1 MSPNLV
7 GALLMMGSMACFTLN
22 DIFLKMTAGTVPLFQ
37 LLAMRSAMTCV
48 LILLARNRLGGI
60 HFHISVRDWC
70 LIGARACSEVLIAY
84 FFLNALFN
92 MPIANLTAIL
102 QVVPL
107 AVTLGSLIFLR
118 EAVGWQRLTAIA
130 VGFLGVMLIV
140 KPGAD
145 GFNTWSLYA
154 LIAMFGVTFRD
165 LITRQLSPNV
175 PSITV
180 ALVTAGTVTG
190 AAFLASLSTPWVT
203 FGPATGLL
211 ISGSAVAILGGYFF
225 SVQVMR
231 SGDIS
236 FTAPFRYT
244 GLIFA
249 LVAGWFVFG
258 EWPGVLTLIGAVI
271 VVATG
276 VFTFYRERRVS
287 CA

>member
-1 MSPNLV
+1 MSPNLA

-22 DIFLKMTAGTVPLFQ
+22 DIFLKLTAGTVPLFQ
-37 LLAMRSAMTCV
+37 LLAMRSAITCI
-48 LILLARNRLGGI
+48 LILALRDRLGTM
-60 HFHISVRDWC
+60 HFRIAKRDWGF
-70 LIGARACSEVLIAY
+70 IAARAGSEVVIAY

-107 AVTLGSLIFLR
+107 TVTLGSMIFLR

-130 VGFLGVMLIV
+130 IGFCGVLLIV
-140 KPGAD
+140 KPGAE
-145 GFNTWSLYA
+145 GFNTWSIYA

-165 LITRQLSPNV
+165 LITRQLSPSV

-180 ALVTAGTVTG
+180 TLATATTVMS
-190 AAFLASLSTPWVT
+190 AAALASLNTPWVA
-203 FGPATGLL
+203 FDVPTGML
-211 ISGSAVAILGGYFF
+211 IAGSAISILGGYFF
-225 SVQVMR
+225 SIQVMR
-231 SGDIS
+231 AGDVS

-249 LVAGWFVFG
+249 LFAGWFVFA
-258 EWPGVLTLIGAVI
+258 EWPGVLTMIGAAI

-276 VFTFYRERRVS
+276 IFTFYRERKLSRV
-287 CA
+287 

>member
-1 MSPNLV
+1 V
-7 GALLMMGSMACFTLN
+7 
-22 DIFLKMTAGTVPLFQ
+22 
-37 LLAMRSAMTCV
+37 
-48 LILLARNRLGGI
+48 
-60 HFHISVRDWC
+60 
-70 LIGARACSEVLIAY
+70 IAY
-84 FFLNALFN
+84 FFLSALFN

-118 EAVGWQRLTAIA
+118 EAVGVQRLTAIA
-130 VGFLGVMLIV
+130 IGFFGVMLIV

-145 GFNTWSLYA
+145 GFNTWSIYA

-165 LITRQLSPNV
+165 LVTRQLSPSV
-175 PSITV
+175 PTITV
-180 ALVTAGTVTG
+180 TLVTVVTVMI
-190 AAFLASLSTPWVT
+190 AASLASLTAPWVS
-203 FGPATGLL
+203 FGPATGFL
-211 ISGSAVAILGGYFF
+211 IAGPAVAILGGYLF

-249 LVAGWFVFG
+249 LFAGWFVFG
-258 EWPGVLTLIGAVI
+258 EWPGVLTQIGAAI

-276 VFTFYRERRVS
+276 VFTFYRERKLSGR
-287 CA
+287 

>member
-1 MSPNLV
+1 MSPNV
-7 GALLMMGSMACFTLN
+7 AGALLMMASMACFTAN
-22 DIFLKMTAGTVPLFQ
+22 DTFLKLTAGDIPLFQ
-37 LLAMRSAMTCV
+37 LLAIRSLITCS
-48 LILLARNRLGGI
+48 LILALRGRLGAL
-60 HFHISVRDWC
+60 HFRIAPRDWVF
-70 LIGARACSEVLIAY
+70 IGARALSEVLIAY

-130 VGFLGVMLIV
+130 IGFCGVLLIV

-145 GFNTWSLYA
+145 GFNVWSLYA
-154 LIAMFGVTFRD
+154 VIAMLGVTFRD
-165 LITRQLSPNV
+165 LVTRQLSPGV

-180 ALVTAGTVTG
+180 TLVTAATVM
-190 AAFLASLSTPWVT
+190 AAAGLASLSTPWV
-203 FGPATGLL
+203 GVGMQNGAL
-211 ISGSAVAILGGYFF
+211 IVGSAISILGGYFL

-231 SGDIS
+231 AGDVS

-249 LVAGWFVFG
+249 LLAGWFFFS
-258 EWPGVLTLIGAVI
+258 EWPAPLTQLGAVI

-276 VFTFYRERRVS
+276 IFTFYRERKRS
-287 CA
+287 AA

>member
-1 MSPNLV
+1 MSPNLT

-22 DIFLKMTAGTVPLFQ
+22 DIFLKLTAGTVPLFQ
-37 LLAMRSAMTCV
+37 LLTMRSIITCL
-48 LILLARNRLGGI
+48 LILALRDRLGAM
-60 HFHISVRDWC
+60 HFRIARRDWKF
-70 LIGARACSEVLIAY
+70 IVARAGSEVVIAY

-130 VGFLGVMLIV
+130 VGFCGVLLIV
-140 KPGAD
+140 KPGAE
-145 GFNTWSLYA
+145 GFNVWSIYA
-154 LIAMFGVTFRD
+154 LIAMLGVTFRD
-165 LITRQLSPNV
+165 LVTRQLSPSV
-175 PSITV
+175 PSVTV
-180 ALVTAGTVTG
+180 TLVTASSVMV
-190 AAFLASLSTPWVT
+190 AAGLASLSAPWAT
-203 FGPATGLL
+203 FGVGTGLL
-211 ISGSAVAILGGYFF
+211 IAGSAIAILGGYLF

-231 SGDIS
+231 TSDVS

-249 LVAGWFVFG
+249 LVAGWFVFE
-258 EWPGVLTLIGAVI
+258 EWPGLLTMIGAVI

-276 VFTFYRERRVS
+276 VFTFYRERRLAR
-287 CA
+287 C